1 MKTFHIFCSLCFLL
15 LGTSACHRMPSS
27 DSPFLTRAQ
36 GYAMSDSTYSFAPWL
51 AQLIDSFVAQHPN
64 LNYDIFINKIDE
76 DTLQLALQGT
86 VTMRMEGER
95 ACYELHPLTVYKSG
109 NMSVYVYRGAEM
121 FLVTRADT
129 LLPEKG
135 DYYPTARRE
144 AFCLI
149 YVYDD
154 SLHFFRDWR
163 EADIYPFTEHRMNVW
178 QPDDDETTD

>member
-1 MKTFHIFCSLCFLL
+1 MKTFHIFCSLCLL
-15 LGTSACHRMPSS
+15 LFGTSACHRMPS
-27 DSPFLTRAQ
+27 DSPLLTRAQ

-86 VTMRMEGER
+86 VTMRMEEER

-109 NMSVYVYRGAEM
+109 NVFVNVYSGAEM
-121 FLVTRADT
+121 FLVPRADS

>member
-1 MKTFHIFCSLCFLL
+1 
-15 LGTSACHRMPSS
+15 
-27 DSPFLTRAQ
+27 
-36 GYAMSDSTYSFAPWL
+36 
-51 AQLIDSFVAQHPN
+51 
-64 LNYDIFINKIDE
+64 
-76 DTLQLALQGT
+76 
-86 VTMRMEGER
+86 MRMEGER

-109 NMSVYVYRGAEM
+109 NVSVNVYSGAEM
-121 FLVTRADT
+121 FLVPRADS

>member
-1 MKTFHIFCSLCFLL
+1 MLLTKLLYRKVVLHIMSQCNLSSLGCL
-15 LGTSACHRMPSS
+15 SK
-27 DSPFLTRAQ
+27 
-36 GYAMSDSTYSFAPWL
+36 
-51 AQLIDSFVAQHPN
+51 
-64 LNYDIFINKIDE
+64 KI
-76 DTLQLALQGT
+76 
-86 VTMRMEGER
+86 
-95 ACYELHPLTVYKSG
+95 
-109 NMSVYVYRGAEM
+109 
-121 FLVTRADT
+121 
-129 LLPEKG
+129 PEKG